1 MKTYTAVCERV
12 GRWWEITV
20 PELDGRLTQARRLDQ
35 VEEMVRSLVSLI
47 VDIPAD
53 SFEVAIQPN
62 LPSSA
67 SDEVRQAIELRS
79 EADRTAEAASKAT
92 RKAARQLAGMGLTV
106 RDIGA
111 TLQLTPQRVSQL
123 LGGSSGGI
131 RTRGAA
137 ASTRTKSNSAKTGAL
152 SGVSGRGVKGSAP
165 ASGRSVKV
173 SRRGAAATRRSSTNV
188 TAKRSEQTKG

>member
-1 MKTYTAVCERV
+1 MVAMKTYTAVCERV

-79 EADRTAEAASKAT
+79 EADRIAEAASKAT

-106 RDIGA
+106 RDIGT
-111 TLQLTPQRVSQL
+111 TLRLTPQRVSQL
-123 LGGSSGGI
+123 LHRNQLSS
-131 RTRGAA
+131 
-137 ASTRTKSNSAKTGAL
+137 N
-152 SGVSGRGVKGSAP
+152 P
-165 ASGRSVKV
+165 H
-173 SRRGAAATRRSSTNV
+173 
-188 TAKRSEQTKG
+188 E